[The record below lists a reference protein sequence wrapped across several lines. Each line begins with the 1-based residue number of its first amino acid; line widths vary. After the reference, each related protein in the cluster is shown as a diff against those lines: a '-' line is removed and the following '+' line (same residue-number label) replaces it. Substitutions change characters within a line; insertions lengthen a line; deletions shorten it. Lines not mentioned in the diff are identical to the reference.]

1 MITLIDLFIALVLT
15 YAFTTNLVL
24 FFETKALE
32 SLMDRVEELTE
43 EIRSLKEKR

>member
-1 MITLIDLFIALVLT
+1 MITLSDLFIAFVLT

-24 FFETKALE
+24 YFETKALE
-32 SLMDRVEELTE
+32 SLIDRVE